1 MLFTLTNILHRLKK
15 EIIADLP
22 TIYEMPDE
30 AIKWVDRMITYN
42 VAGGKMNRG
51 LSCVAVAKTIA
62 KSKGRQ
68 LSNKV
73 RGKNQL

>member
-1 MLFTLTNILHRLKK
+1 
-15 EIIADLP
+15 
-22 TIYEMPDE
+22 
-30 AIKWVDRMITYN
+30 MITYN

-73 RGKNQL
+73 RNIKFIDYC

>member
-1 MLFTLTNILHRLKK
+1 MLNIFDMLISINFCRLKR
-15 EIIADLP
+15 EIIEDLP

-30 AIKWVDRMITYN
+30 AVRWVDRMITYN

-62 KSKGRQ
+62 ESKNRK

-73 RGKNQL
+73 GL

>member
-1 MLFTLTNILHRLKK
+1 MNFLIDLDRLKK
-15 EIIADLP
+15 EIIGDLP

-30 AIKWVDRMITYN
+30 AVKWVDRMITYN

-62 KSKGRQ
+62 ESNNRK

-73 RGKNQL
+73 TTVFI

>member
-1 MLFTLTNILHRLKK
+1 
-15 EIIADLP
+15 
-22 TIYEMPDE
+22 MPDE
-30 AIKWVDRMITYN
+30 AVKWVDRMITYN

-62 KSKGRQ
+62 ESNNRK

-73 RGKNQL
+73 TTVLI